1 MRKCTAGGPPF
12 GKQFVNSQRCAV
24 ADHGSAPLKAPK
36 PTTRSS
42 LTAASSCPKLRP
54 ASTIESLSPGESPT
68 VSALDRIAQRREF
81 SFAAVSRKTEPF
93 REDFC
98 ENRTRRLAKLGSR
111 RSRRYRGASYSSP
124 EGGQEAGSA
133 VRPSRKLNPAGRGKV
148 FKGPRQDVRCLHRDD
163 LAAADS
169 RA

>member
-1 MRKCTAGGPPF
+1 MLLCQWSVNGMRKCTAGGPPF

-68 VSALDRIAQRREF
+68 VNALDRIAQEGN
-81 SFAAVSRKTEPF
+81 SRSQQY
-93 REDFC
+93 
-98 ENRTRRLAKLGSR
+98 LAKPSLFARTFAKIEHEDWPSSGLDDRAGTEVHPTRARRVAKKPEVQFGRPGSSTNWTR
-111 RSRRYRGASYSSP
+111 ESM
-124 EGGQEAGSA
+124 
-133 VRPSRKLNPAGRGKV
+133 
-148 FKGPRQDVRCLHRDD
+148 
-163 LAAADS
+163 
-169 RA
+169 